1 MKLPRIPSWSTLTK
15 YGRSR
20 LIRTSYIWL
29 FAVPFLAQLL
39 RGVDRELELSFLGN
53 PLTLTL
59 DLPFSWKMF
68 YFGAVAAAI
77 ASAVYSTYC
86 PNIIRDYERYWE
98 LNREGKGSR
107 HITRALLEAA
117 ASHSLLTPPKQGSLL
132 MRLCRKHSLPD
143 LGIERRRAFLGEFLE
158 RYSDNFGQNEPDPAD
173 AWILSHKTEIKADKL
188 AEAFWYVRDIAD
200 RTRPMARVVAGSCY
214 VVALGFLA
222 AVLLQNFVYVVR
234 FTTGVA

>member
-1 MKLPRIPSWSTLTK
+1 MKVPRIPSWSTLTK

-20 LIRTSYIWL
+20 LIRTSYVWL

-39 RGVDRELELSFLGN
+39 RGVDREFQLSILGN
-53 PLTLTL
+53 PISLTL

-77 ASAVYSTYC
+77 ASVVYSTFC

-98 LNREGKGSR
+98 LSREGKGSR

-117 ASHSLLTPPKQGSLL
+117 ASNSLLTRPNRGSLM

-143 LGIERRRAFLGEFLE
+143 IGIERRRAFLGEFLE
-158 RYSDNFGQNEPDPAD
+158 RYSDNFGKHEPNPAE
-173 AWILSHKTEIKADKL
+173 AWILSHQTEIKNDRL

-222 AVLLQNFVYVVR
+222 TVLVQNFVFVVR
-234 FTTGVA
+234 FTTGTA